1 MLDFMDSD
9 WFIIGLE
16 IVFVLLIAYDVKK
29 YLETKKRDYIVNIV
43 LTAGFAIWTLYP
55 FYTSYFGWDDAQKQ
69 DLLSHCSDTND
80 TKLCSC
86 IDKSI
91 FKTYEHSEYVTL
103 DKNSTEFKEFLKET
117 KEDCNDSGW
126 F

>member
-1 MLDFMDSD
+1 MDSD

-55 FYTSYFGWDDAQKQ
+55 FYTSYFGWDDAHKQ

-86 IDKSI
+86 IDETI
-91 FKTYEHSEYVTL
+91 FKTYEHAEYVTL